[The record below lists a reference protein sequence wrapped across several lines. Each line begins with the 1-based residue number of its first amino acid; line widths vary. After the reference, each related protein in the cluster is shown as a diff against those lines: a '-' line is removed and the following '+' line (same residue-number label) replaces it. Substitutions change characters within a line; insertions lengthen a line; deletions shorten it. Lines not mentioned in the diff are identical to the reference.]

1 MTDADCQC
9 DGTSACV
16 GGVCTEPDGGT
27 ATCLGSSSGGG
38 DSGPPPDSGHV
49 QQISDGGVPTGYPA
63 ATATNVATCKTVAV
77 SDTLTAAAPPACA
90 GAPAGNVCIE
100 CLFGGTDFNAS
111 DTPPPTA
118 TATSEAGN
126 YLVTVDLGGTAA
138 GETTVSAESSRG
150 MLGMVTT
157 KAGQTAEY
165 AFVVNVRGMEGQPD
179 HAGGPGGYPG
189 LDLFFTGPAATPPQ
203 VTGIGYLLA
212 SASTP
217 KVIQVFVASDSTACD
232 QSGGAYGG
240 WGQMLPEY
248 FGPPIAVANYANS
261 GASSSSFY
269 GSSELWGGIKAHW
282 TTGDYVLIQFGHNDK
297 GVADATVQANLEKY
311 VVDAKAAGV
320 NAILVSPP
328 ARVQFGSGTTDGDQ
342 SSLHAIS
349 AQDAATAE
357 GVPYI
362 DLTSLSTAWY
372 NTLGSQAAALKYHAN
387 DSDATHTNLQGA
399 EVLAGLVTTNMKTQN
414 LPLAQYLR

>member
-1 MTDADCQC
+1 
-9 DGTSACV
+9 
-16 GGVCTEPDGGT
+16 
-27 ATCLGSSSGGG
+27 
-38 DSGPPPDSGHV
+38 
-49 QQISDGGVPTGYPA
+49 
-63 ATATNVATCKTVAV
+63 
-77 SDTLTAAAPPACA
+77 
-90 GAPAGNVCIE
+90 
-100 CLFGGTDFNAS
+100 
-111 DTPPPTA
+111 
-118 TATSEAGN
+118 
-126 YLVTVDLGGTAA
+126 
-138 GETTVSAESSRG
+138 
-150 MLGMVTT
+150 
-157 KAGQTAEY
+157 
-165 AFVVNVRGMEGQPD
+165 MEGQPN

-189 LDLFFTGPAATPPQ
+189 LDLFFTGPAATPP
-203 VTGIGYLLA
+203 VVSGIGYVLA
-212 SASTP
+212 SATTP
-217 KVIQVFVASDSTACD
+217 KPIQVFVASDSTACD

-248 FGPPIAVANYANS
+248 FGPAVSVANYANS

-269 GSSELWGGIKAHW
+269 GDSLLWGAVKAHW
-282 TTGDYVLIQFGHNDK
+282 TAGDYVLVQFGHNDK

-342 SSLHAIS
+342 SSLHAVS
-349 AQDAATAE
+349 AQGAATAE

-399 EVLAGLVTTNMKTQN
+399 EILAGLVTTNMKTQN
-414 LPLAQYLR
+414 LPIAQYLR

>member
-1 MTDADCQC
+1 
-9 DGTSACV
+9 
-16 GGVCTEPDGGT
+16 
-27 ATCLGSSSGGG
+27 
-38 DSGPPPDSGHV
+38 
-49 QQISDGGVPTGYPA
+49 
-63 ATATNVATCKTVAV
+63 
-77 SDTLTAAAPPACA
+77 
-90 GAPAGNVCIE
+90 
-100 CLFGGTDFNAS
+100 
-111 DTPPPTA
+111 
-118 TATSEAGN
+118 
-126 YLVTVDLGGTAA
+126 
-138 GETTVSAESSRG
+138 
-150 MLGMVTT
+150 MLGMVST
-157 KAGQTAEY
+157 KAGQSAEY
-165 AFVVNVRGMEGQPD
+165 AFVVNVRGMEGQPN

-212 SASTP
+212 AASTP

-269 GSSELWGGIKAHW
+269 GNSELWGGIKAHW

-297 GVADATVQANLEKY
+297 GVADATVQTNLENY
-311 VVDAKAAGV
+311 VKDAKAAGV

-328 ARVQFGSGTTDGDQ
+328 ARVQFSGSVEGDQ
-342 SSLHAIS
+342 SSLHAVS
-349 AQDAATAE
+349 AQGAATAE

-362 DLTSLSTAWY
+362 NLTALSTAWY

-399 EVLAGLVTTNMKTQN
+399 EVLAGLVTANMKTQN